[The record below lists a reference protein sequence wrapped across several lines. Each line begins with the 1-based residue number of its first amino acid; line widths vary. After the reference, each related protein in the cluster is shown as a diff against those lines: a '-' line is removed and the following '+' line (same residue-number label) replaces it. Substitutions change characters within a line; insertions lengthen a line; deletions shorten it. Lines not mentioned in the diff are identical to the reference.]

1 MPPTPA
7 QARIIA
13 MADALALRFA
23 SRART
28 HDADSSFPHE
38 NWRDLHSSGYLRLVI
53 PNAYGGE
60 GASVLDMVIGQE
72 RLGRG
77 CASTALGAGMLI
89 SVLGRAVELQSWPEP
104 VLAEICRELAGEG
117 GGLNNCVT
125 ETELG
130 SISRGGTPL
139 TQAERVPGGWQVSG
153 HKIFVTGAP
162 ALRFL
167 VTGLVLPPDDEAPGG
182 WMASAIVRNPSPGLR
197 IEETW
202 RDALSLR
209 AAGNDDVFYDKV
221 FVRDAWVVERR
232 PIGAAP
238 KGAPPGANPWALPVA
253 AVYLGVGQAA
263 LETACDYARERVPPS
278 LGAPIAGQPH
288 IQQAI
293 GSMQIALDAAR
304 TVLRDVAR
312 SWDEDAAARP
322 VLAARIATAKYL
334 ATNAACTVTETALR
348 VAGGFSLTAA
358 LPLER
363 YFRDAR
369 AGLFAPP
376 QDDLALGIAGRAAL
390 AARAAESAPTQARAA
405 E

>member
-1 MPPTPA
+1 MTLTAA
-7 QARIIA
+7 QTRIV
-13 MADALALRFA
+13 ALADELAARFA
-23 SRART
+23 ERAPR

-38 NWRDLHSSGYLRLVI
+38 NWQDLHGSGYLRLVI
-53 PNAYGGE
+53 PRQYGGE
-60 GASVLDMVIGQE
+60 GASVLDMTIAQE

-77 CASTALGAGMLI
+77 CASTALGAAMFI
-89 SVLGRAVELQSWPEP
+89 SVLGRAVEIDAWPEP
-104 VLAEICRELAGEG
+104 VMAEICRELAGAG

-139 TQAERVPGGWQVSG
+139 TGAERVAGGWLVTG
-153 HKIFVTGAP
+153 HKIFVTAAP

-167 VTGLVLPPDDEAPGG
+167 VTGLVLPGDEASPNGY
-182 WMASAIVRNPSPGLR
+182 MASAIVRNPSPGLR
-197 IEETW
+197 IERTW

-209 AAGNDDVFYDKV
+209 AAGNDDVYYDRV
-221 FVRDAWVVERR
+221 FVPDEWVVERR
-232 PIGAAP
+232 PVGSGPKAA
-238 KGAPPGANPWALPVA
+238 GPGANPWALTVA

-263 LETACDYARERVPPS
+263 LEGACEYARTRVPPS
-278 LGAPIAGQPH
+278 LGSAIAGQLH

-293 GSMQIALDAAR
+293 GSMQIQLDAAR

-312 SWDEDAAARP
+312 AWDEEPESRTA
-322 VLAARIATAKYL
+322 LGARIATAKYL
-334 ATNAACTVTETALR
+334 ATNAACVVSETALR
-348 VAGGFSLTAA
+348 VAGGFSLTHA

-390 AARAAESAPTQARAA
+390 AETAPPPAAAQAAE
-405 E
+405 

>member
-1 MPPTPA
+1 MSLSPA
-7 QARIIA
+7 QARIAAIA
-13 MADALALRFA
+13 DELAARFA
-23 SRART
+23 ERAPR

-38 NWRDLHSSGYLRLVI
+38 NWADLHASGYLRLVI
-53 PNAYGGE
+53 PRQYGGE
-60 GASVLDMVIGQE
+60 GASVLDMVIAQE

-77 CASTALGAGMLI
+77 CASTALGAAMFI
-89 SVLGRAVELQSWPEP
+89 SVLGRAVELGAWPEK
-104 VLAEICRELAGEG
+104 VLEEICRELAGQG

-139 TQAERVPGGWQVSG
+139 TQAERVEGGWLVSG

-167 VTGLVLPPDDEAPGG
+167 VTGLVLPGDERAPKGY
-182 WMASAIVRNPSPGLR
+182 MASAIVRNPSPGLR
-197 IEETW
+197 IEQTW

-209 AAGNDDVFYDKV
+209 AAGNDDVWYDRV
-221 FVRDAWVVERR
+221 FVPDDYVVERR
-232 PIGAAP
+232 PLGSGPTAA
-238 KGAPPGANPWALPVA
+238 GPGANPWALPVA

-263 LETACDYARERVPPS
+263 LEAACDYANTRVPPS
-278 LGAPIAGQPH
+278 LGAPIAGQLH

-293 GSMQIALDAAR
+293 GAMQIQLDAAR
-304 TVLRDVAR
+304 TVMRDVAR
-312 SWDEDAAARP
+312 EWGEEPQARP
-322 VLAARIATAKYL
+322 ALASRIATAKYL

-348 VAGGFSLTAA
+348 VAGGFSLTHA

-390 AARAAESAPTQARAA
+390 AERAPERHPASVQAAE
-405 E
+405 